1 MSDKIK
7 PGDALSEEEEGILAL
22 LDKAFEDGIVVVF
35 GAAGMTV
42 EDIIE
47 AMHGH
52 RPGVNLMIIGEA
64 HQAVPGDKTVLN

>member
-1 MSDKIK
+1 MTA
-7 PGDALSEEEEGILAL
+7 PGDALPEEEEGILAL

-35 GAAGMTV
+35 GAAGMTL

-47 AMHGH
+47 GMHGH
-52 RPGVNLMIIGEA
+52 RKIKFMIIGEA